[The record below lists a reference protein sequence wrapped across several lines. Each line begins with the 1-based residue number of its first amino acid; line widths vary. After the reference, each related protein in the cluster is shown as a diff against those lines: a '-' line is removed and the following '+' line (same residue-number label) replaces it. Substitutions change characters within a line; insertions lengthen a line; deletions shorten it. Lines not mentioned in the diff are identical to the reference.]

1 MTHPVPG
8 SIGVKIC
15 GLSTVEMV
23 HAAVDA
29 GASHIG
35 FMFYERSPRN
45 VTLAQATNLRKL
57 LPATVQAV
65 AVLVDA
71 DNALLDEVAQTLR
84 PDLLQLHG
92 RETPERVADIKGRTG
107 LAVMKVIS
115 VADADDIASADIY
128 EKVADLLLFDA
139 KPPKSMANA
148 LPGGN
153 ALSFDWSLIADA
165 EPGLPWMLSGGLTP
179 DNVAEAISRT
189 GARMVDVSSGV
200 EDAPGQKNEALIR
213 AFIDAAQV
221 EKTTSG

>member
-1 MTHPVPG
+1 MTSPLG
-8 SIGVKIC
+8 IKIC
-15 GLSTVEMV
+15 GLSTPEMV
-23 HAAVDA
+23 HVAVDA

-45 VTLAQATNLRKL
+45 VTLTQATSLRAL
-57 LPATVQAV
+57 LPAPVQAV
-65 AVLVDA
+65 AVLVDP
-71 DNALLDEVAQTLR
+71 DDKLVDEITQTLQ

-92 RETPERVADIKGRTG
+92 SETPERVAAIKTRTG
-107 LAVMKVIS
+107 LPVMKVIS
-115 VADADDIASADIY
+115 VADAADVAATDIY

-213 AFIDAAQV
+213 AFVKAAQV

>member
-1 MTHPVPG
+1 MTN

-15 GLSTVEMV
+15 GLSTPEMIHV
-23 HAAVDA
+23 AVDA

-35 FMFYERSPRN
+35 LMFYERSPRN
-45 VTLAQATNLRKL
+45 VTIAQAADLRAL
-57 LPATVQAV
+57 LPDTVLAV
-65 AVLVDA
+65 AVLVNPD
-71 DNALLDEVAQTLR
+71 DALLDEVAAQVK

-92 RETPERVADIKGRTG
+92 SETPDRVADIKTRTG
-107 LAVMKVIS
+107 LPAMKVIS
-115 VADADDIASADIY
+115 VADAADVAAAKIY

-153 ALSFDWSLIADA
+153 AISFDWSLIADA
-165 EPGLPWMLSGGLTP
+165 DPKLPWMLSGGLTP
-179 DNVAEAISRT
+179 DNVADAVAKT

-213 AFIDAAQV
+213 AFVKAAQRA
-221 EKTTSG
+221 

>member
-1 MTHPVPG
+1 MTSAV
-8 SIGVKIC
+8 SVKIC
-15 GLSTVEMV
+15 GLSTADMV
-23 HAAVDA
+23 HVAIDA

-45 VTLAQATNLRKL
+45 VTITQAASLRKL
-57 LPATVQAV
+57 LPLTVQAV
-65 AVLVDA
+65 AVLVDP
-71 DNALLDEVAQTLR
+71 DDDLIDEITRTVR

-92 RETPERVADIKGRTG
+92 SETPDRVAAIKTRTG
-107 LAVMKVIS
+107 LPVMKVIS
-115 VADADDIASADIY
+115 VADGDDVAAADVY

-165 EPGLPWMLSGGLTP
+165 EPRLSRTPWMLSGGLTP
-179 DNVAEAISRT
+179 DNVAKAILRT

-213 AFIDAAQV
+213 AFVKAAQV
-221 EKTTSG
+221 ETTTSG